1 MPDGTDP
8 QWLILTY
15 RVPSE
20 PTRLRASVWRRLKTL
35 GAIYL
40 VNATAALPA
49 SVSNERALRRLRSE
63 IIDEMHG
70 TATLFLANALANGAD
85 VVTMFNLARNDEYEE
100 IIDRCQDFLAQV
112 EKEIVAEHYTYAEL
126 EENEEDF
133 AKLQRW
139 FDKVKARDLLGAHGM
154 SDAEMAI
161 ARCAQVLEGYADAV
175 YEREGGSA
183 IGG

>member
-1 MPDGTDP
+1 
-8 QWLILTY
+8 
-15 RVPSE
+15 
-20 PTRLRASVWRRLKTL
+20 
-35 GAIYL
+35 
-40 VNATAALPA
+40 
-49 SVSNERALRRLRSE
+49 
-63 IIDEMHG
+63 MHG

-85 VVTMFNLARNDEYEE
+85 VATMFNLARNDEYEE

-154 SDAEMAI
+154 SDAETAI